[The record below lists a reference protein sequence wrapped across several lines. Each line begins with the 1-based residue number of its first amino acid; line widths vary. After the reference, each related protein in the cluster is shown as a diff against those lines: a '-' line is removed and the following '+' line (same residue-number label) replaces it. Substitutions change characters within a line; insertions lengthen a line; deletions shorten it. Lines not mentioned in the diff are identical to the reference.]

1 VKYQREKTIFAL
13 GKLLRWY
20 HSPASAMPTEKQDA
34 QEAKLTR
41 RDVAGLVV
49 WTLGI
54 LLGVVLCL
62 AGAMAGLFYWKE
74 SMPHYE
80 SGALAELMAFHAIEG
95 SYWSDKKMFSANF
108 LELDIP
114 MGARA
119 NANQL
124 TFNEGY
130 VFEFSNV
137 VRDASG
143 KVTDYCMIARP
154 VEYKWRTKRSY
165 LLDSEGKI
173 FATDE
178 HRPATIHDEKLK
190 LNY

>member
-1 VKYQREKTIFAL
+1 
-13 GKLLRWY
+13 
-20 HSPASAMPTEKQDA
+20 MPTEKQNA
-34 QEAKLTR
+34 QESKLTR
-41 RDVAGLVV
+41 RDIAGLVV

-62 AGAMAGLFYWKE
+62 ASAMAGLFYWKE

-80 SGALAELMAFHAIEG
+80 AGALAELMNFHVIEG
-95 SYWSDKKMFSANF
+95 NYWWDKKTFSASF
-108 LELDIP
+108 LDLDIP
-114 MGARA
+114 MGAHTSA
-119 NANQL
+119 NRL
-124 TFNEGY
+124 SFDEGY

-143 KVTDYCMIARP
+143 KVADYSMTARP

-165 LLDSEGKI
+165 LLDSDGEI

-178 HRPATIHDEKLK
+178 HRPATIHDENLK
-190 LNY
+190 VTY

>member
-1 VKYQREKTIFAL
+1 
-13 GKLLRWY
+13 
-20 HSPASAMPTEKQDA
+20 MPTEKQDA
-34 QEAKLTR
+34 QEPKLTR
-41 RDVAGLVV
+41 QDVAGLAV

-80 SGALAELMAFHAIEG
+80 AGALAELMAFHAIEG
-95 SYWSDKKMFSANF
+95 NYWSDKKTFSANF
-108 LELDIP
+108 LDLDIP
-114 MGARA
+114 MGAHASA
-119 NANQL
+119 NRL
-124 TFNEGY
+124 SFDEGY

-143 KVTDYCMIARP
+143 KVADYSITARP

-165 LLDSEGKI
+165 LLDSAGDI
-173 FATDE
+173 FATNE

-190 LNY
+190 VNY

>member
-1 VKYQREKTIFAL
+1 
-13 GKLLRWY
+13 
-20 HSPASAMPTEKQDA
+20 MPTEKQDV
-34 QEAKLTR
+34 QELKLTR
-41 RDVAGLVV
+41 RNVAGLSV
-49 WTLGI
+49 WTLGL

-80 SGALAELMAFHAIEG
+80 AGALAELMAFHAIEG
-95 SYWSDKKMFSANF
+95 NYWSDKKMFSANF
-108 LELDIP
+108 LDLDIP
-114 MGARA
+114 RGAHA
-119 NANQL
+119 NATRL
-124 TFNEGY
+124 SFDEGY

-143 KVTDYCMIARP
+143 KVTDYSITARP

-165 LLDSEGKI
+165 LLDSDGDI

-178 HRPATIHDEKLK
+178 HRPATIHDQKLK
-190 LNY
+190 